1 MLEELITPEHLIGL
15 SLALLALAY
24 AGTESRYNPL
34 FQAYLLFEHF
44 RPLKPYEQEQSALL
58 ALDFCEIYLGKTK
71 KKPKIRWVESKS
83 SNYAQ
88 YFPSTRE
95 IVLFRTKNKMRFN
108 LLDSVIHEYSHHML
122 RESCVDWDYDKIAQ
136 TYSYENHPWEVQART
151 LGSAYR
157 ADCLR
162 YVLYRSGAVS
172 KHHV

>member
-34 FQAYLLFEHF
+34 FQAYLLFEHL

-88 YFPSTRE
+88 YIPTNRE
-95 IVLFRTKNKMRFN
+95 IT
-108 LLDSVIHEYSHHML
+108 
-122 RESCVDWDYDKIAQ
+122 Q

-151 LGSAYR
+151 LGRAYR